1 MASLEDLTPEAR
13 DELASLAR
21 ELADNKDT
29 RADFLRLTKRARP
42 NVPVPEID
50 IEDRV
55 AGIESRSAERISEL
69 EGRLKEKEAK
79 EELNRR
85 RRVLLDKKKVEK
97 DEDVAEV
104 EKIMLEKGI
113 TNHETAADYWSY
125 MRQAAT
131 PTPTGYNANVM
142 DTAARATLSK
152 YWKNPQVAAR
162 DEAAKALQE
171 IRKNP
176 KPVGF

>member
-1 MASLEDLTPEAR
+1 MASLEDNDLEQEMAALTR
-13 DELASLAR
+13 DLSN
-21 ELADNKDT
+21 NKET
-29 RADFLRLTKRARP
+29 RGEFLRLTKKVRP
-42 NVPVPEID
+42 DLSVPEVE
-50 IEDRV
+50 IEDRI
-55 AGIESRSAERISEL
+55 ATIESKSSERIREL
-69 EGRLKEKEAK
+69 ENKLKEKDSLD
-79 EELNRR
+79 ELNRR
-85 RRVLLDKKKVEK
+85 RRDLLDKKKVEK
-97 DEDVAEV
+97 MDDVKEV

-142 DTAARATLSK
+142 DKTARDTLSK

-162 DEAAKALQE
+162 DEASKALQE

>member
-1 MASLEDLTPEAR
+1 MASLEDNDLEREMAALTR
-13 DELASLAR
+13 DLSN
-21 ELADNKDT
+21 NKET
-29 RADFLRLTKRARP
+29 RNEFLRLTKKVRP
-42 NVPVPEID
+42 DLTVPEVE
-50 IEDRV
+50 IEDRIST
-55 AGIESRSAERISEL
+55 IESKSTEKIREL
-69 EGRLKEKEAK
+69 ENKLREKDSLD
-79 EELNRR
+79 ELNRR
-85 RRVLLDKKKVEK
+85 RRSLLDKKKVEK
-97 DEDVAEV
+97 IDDVTEV

-142 DTAARATLSK
+142 DKTARETLSK

-162 DEAAKALQE
+162 DEASKALQE

>member
-1 MASLEDLTPEAR
+1 MASLEDNDLEREMAALTR
-13 DELASLAR
+13 DLSN
-21 ELADNKDT
+21 NKET
-29 RADFLRLTKRARP
+29 RNEFLRLTKKVRP
-42 NVPVPEID
+42 DLTVPEVE
-50 IEDRV
+50 IEDRI
-55 AGIESRSAERISEL
+55 ATIESKSTEKIREL
-69 EGRLKEKEAK
+69 ENKLREKDSLD
-79 EELNRR
+79 ELNRR
-85 RRVLLDKKKVEK
+85 RRSLLDKKKVEK
-97 DEDVAEV
+97 IDDVTEV

-142 DTAARATLSK
+142 DKTARETLSK

-162 DEAAKALQE
+162 DEASKALQE